1 MKYCA
6 ELLGKSIKKA
16 RLENELTQVQLATK
30 ANVEVR
36 TIINIEK
43 YRGNPKLEVLYSL
56 IKALKID
63 AREIFNPEKPIE
75 EPAIQNLRF
84 LIEDCSQEEAK
95 ALKPI
100 VEAVLQALRQQKE
113 YYLQKQK

>member
-6 ELLGKSIKKA
+6 ELLGKSIKRA

-43 YRGNPKLEVLYSL
+43 ISG
-56 IKALKID
+56 
-63 AREIFNPEKPIE
+63 
-75 EPAIQNLRF
+75 
-84 LIEDCSQEEAK
+84 
-95 ALKPI
+95 
-100 VEAVLQALRQQKE
+100 
-113 YYLQKQK
+113 

>member
-1 MKYCA
+1 MKYYA
-6 ELLGKSIKKA
+6 EVLGKTIKRA
-16 RLENELTQVQLATK
+16 RLENELTQVQLAAK
-30 ANVEVR
+30 ANIEVR

-75 EPAIQNLRF
+75 EPAIQHLHF
-84 LIEDCSQEEAK
+84 LIDDCSNSEAK
-95 ALKPI
+95 VLAPI
-100 VEAVLQALRQQKE
+100 IEAILAAIRDNSAEK
-113 YYLQKQK
+113 